1 MDTTPAARRRR
12 SWVPQAAWGIVAATF
27 FSDFSHEM
35 ATAVLPLYL
44 ATVGLGPAALGAI
57 EGVADFVVSLS
68 KLAGGAFGQRWHR
81 RRAGATA
88 GYVVTAVATAGL
100 GLAQGVGS
108 LVALRTTAWF
118 GRGFRSPLRD
128 ALLAEA
134 VPPTHFGRVY
144 GLERAADMLGAVAGP
159 LVATAFVLGA
169 VEVRNILL
177 WSLVPGLLAA
187 ASMGLLTR
195 GLETA
200 PREADSGLSQ
210 PPLPRSRWP
219 RLFLLFLIGVV
230 LFGLGDFSRTFLV
243 WLGVQHFGGGA
254 ETAQGAVLSLAV
266 LLYAAHNLTAAVAS
280 YPVGRLGD
288 RFSRLGV
295 LTAGYGLGTLTHALL
310 IFGSRSTA
318 GLVAAFVLSGLY
330 IAVEETL
337 EKAVAAELLPAELRS
352 LGFGFLAVGNAIGD
366 LASSLVVGILLEAGR
381 APLAFG
387 LAAGFAALGCLWLL
401 WLGRGRKTPAS

>member
-1 MDTTPAARRRR
+1 MDTTPTGRGRG
-12 SWVPQAAWGIVAATF
+12 SWVPLAAWGIVAATF

-35 ATAVLPLYL
+35 ATAVLPIYL
-44 ATVGLGPAALGAI
+44 TTIGLGPAALGVI
-57 EGVADFVVSLS
+57 EGVADLVVSLS
-68 KLAGGAFGQRWHR
+68 KLVGGAFGQRPDR
-81 RRAGATA
+81 RRAGATL
-88 GYVVTAVATAGL
+88 GYLVTSLATAGL

-134 VPPTHFGRVY
+134 VPPTHFGRIY

-159 LVATAFVLGA
+159 LVATVLVLGA
-169 VEVRNILL
+169 IEVRSILL
-177 WSLVPGLLAA
+177 WTLLPGLLAA

-195 GLETA
+195 GFEAAYRQTGAPTA
-200 PREADSGLSQ
+200 AGTSARPG
-210 PPLPRSRWP
+210 WP
-219 RLFLLFLIGVV
+219 RPFVLFLVGVV

-266 LLYAAHNLTAAVAS
+266 LLYATHNLTAAVAS

-288 RFSRLGV
+288 RYSRLGV
-295 LTAGYGLGTLTHALL
+295 LAGGYGLAAVTHALL
-310 IFGSRSTA
+310 AVGSRSMGA
-318 GLVAAFVLSGLY
+318 LVAAILLSGIY

-401 WLGRGRKTPAS
+401 WLGRGRRTPAS